1 MTPVTKSPSFHKLF
15 GTFLDTVSFFTDMM
29 NYKMS
34 WRNPDYQAH
43 AVHIVLLRYFI
54 NACLTWINK
63 VSCKCLQIFSLA
75 LRAGSQINSKQSR
88 RGGIGAKIFYDK
100 NHIYNFY
107 NYMASLFACVHN
119 DTKLNLTG
127 LKICF

>member
-1 MTPVTKSPSFHKLF
+1 
-15 GTFLDTVSFFTDMM
+15 M

-34 WRNPDYQAH
+34 WCNPDYQAH

-54 NACLTWINK
+54 SACLTWINK

-107 NYMASLFACVHN
+107 NYMASLFACVLHN
-119 DTKLNLTG
+119 DAKLNLTG
-127 LKICF
+127 LKYAFKSATNEKIIQIATVSFQIRS